1 MKKPW
6 MDQDLI
12 TLFKRTNNLYDLY
25 WQGVVSCDIFTNF
38 RNKLTNTNEI
48 IFGINLKVVETIF
61 GKLFSSSIFDVN
73 LF

>member
-1 MKKPW
+1 

-12 TLFKRTNNLYDLY
+12 TLFKRTNNLYNLY
-25 WQGVVSCDIFTNF
+25 WQGVVSYDIFTNF
-38 RNKLTNTNEI
+38 RNELTNTNEI

-61 GKLFSSSIFDVN
+61 GKLFSSSIFDVD